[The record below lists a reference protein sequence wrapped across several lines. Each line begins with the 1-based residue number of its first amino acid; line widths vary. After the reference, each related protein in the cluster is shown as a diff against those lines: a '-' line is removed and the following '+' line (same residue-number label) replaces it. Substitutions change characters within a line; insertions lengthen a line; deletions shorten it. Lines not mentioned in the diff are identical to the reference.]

1 MCDRVG
7 KDGDAALFVEP
18 VDARVIQRPP
28 LAVRFG
34 DVRRARVREEEI
46 LLVRLVQPGDK
57 VGGASSEAKAPVA
70 VGKLG
75 LRCALGAGQR
85 HVRRRPW
92 GRAALNGRLEGD
104 GARPHGE
111 EERREHCE
119 HRSVVYLRVAAQSRC
134 EEQTPDRLR
143 CSAAAPA
150 RVLEAGAVSRRGVKP
165 RRRYVGT
172 STSRNLPTCVI
183 LSKSLLVI

>member
-119 HRSVVYLRVAAQSRC
+119 HRSVARTYVSAQSRC
-134 EEQTPDRLR
+134 EEQTPSTG
-143 CSAAAPA
+143 CAAPA
-150 RVLEAGAVSRRGVKP
+150 AAMVAPAAGARARAAGQ
-165 RRRYVGT
+165 
-172 STSRNLPTCVI
+172 LH
-183 LSKSLLVI
+183 